1 MQQYS
6 HYDQKNRSHEF
17 VVCQKERKN
26 PVILSEFTGSA
37 QSLVGAIL
45 VNPHDT
51 SGVAAAINT
60 ALTSTAFFS
69 VSLSLIFSLVV
80 AVKLTLLSS
89 HTVSQKDKELKHE
102 YNLSFILQNTSKN
115 WGKLFLHDLAEIELC
130 DNVPRLH
137 LDEIISAYKKTKS
150 R

>member
-1 MQQYS
+1 M
-6 HYDQKNRSHEF
+6 
-17 VVCQKERKN
+17 VCQKDRKS

-45 VNPHDT
+45 VNPHDI
-51 SGVAAAINT
+51 SGVATAINT
-60 ALTSTAFFS
+60 ALTSNLF
-69 VSLSLIFSLVV
+69 LSYSFLIV
-80 AVKLTLLSS
+80 AKSSYFLLKI
-89 HTVSQKDKELKHE
+89 VSQKEKELKHQH
-102 YNLSFILQNTSKN
+102 NLSFILQNTSQN
-115 WGKLFLHDLAEIELC
+115 WARVYLHDLAAIDLC